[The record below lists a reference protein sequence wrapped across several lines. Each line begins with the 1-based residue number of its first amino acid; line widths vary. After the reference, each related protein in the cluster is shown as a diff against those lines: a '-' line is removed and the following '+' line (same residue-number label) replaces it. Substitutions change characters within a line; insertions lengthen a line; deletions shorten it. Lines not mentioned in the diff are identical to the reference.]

1 MDAMMTEETVGMD
14 DALYSA
20 PEGDKEE
27 ATKDEAASIDDQN
40 EENPTAL
47 IPLSAL
53 GKNVKEGDSITLK
66 VSKIDGEEAIVSL
79 SSGDKKANK
88 EQSSDD
94 ELDSMSETTKE
105 Y

>member
-1 MDAMMTEETVGMD
+1 MTEETVVD
-14 DALYSA
+14 DAFYSA

-27 ATKDEAASIDDQN
+27 APKDEAESIDDQN

-66 VSKIDGEEAIVSL
+66 VSKIEGEEAIVSL
-79 SSGDKKANK
+79 SSGDKKTDK

-94 ELDSMSETTKE
+94 ELDSMAETTKE